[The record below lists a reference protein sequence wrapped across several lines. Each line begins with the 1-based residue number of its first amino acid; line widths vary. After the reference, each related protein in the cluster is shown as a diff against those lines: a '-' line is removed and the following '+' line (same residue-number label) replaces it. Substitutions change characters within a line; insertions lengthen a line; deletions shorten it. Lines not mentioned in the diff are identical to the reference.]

1 MMITISL
8 EEYLETR
15 GTQNDLAKA
24 LGIVQSAVSQMR
36 RSKRKIMVTLHDD
49 GKIEANEIRPIPAR
63 KSAA

>member
-1 MMITISL
+1 MITISL